1 MAMKRCKA
9 NLHFYDAD
17 KNKEGCP
24 YCRNIDDPNVSGT
37 GGIGETVGETM
48 GGTSETQ
55 GSTHTA
61 STAGYHHDRA
71 NSGSTIGNDDPSDL
85 DAGKTIGIYQTPE
98 GEDFEPVVGW
108 LVCTEGPNKGRDYKI
123 CARANSNFI
132 SRVPGKNISIV
143 ISSDNSISRDQH
155 AEILYDQ
162 DDNTFSLIRKVSPAV
177 KLNNKKVKVSEDLK
191 AYDEI
196 TLGTSKFHFVPYCI
210 GEIKWEG

>member
-1 MAMKRCKA
+1 MAMIRCKE

-17 KNKEGCP
+17 KNKDGCP
-24 YCRNIDDPNVSGT
+24 YCRNIDDNVTEELAHTVSD
-37 GGIGETVGETM
+37 IGK
-48 GGTSETQ
+48 TQ
-55 GSTHTA
+55 GSPA
-61 STAGYHHDRA
+61 DYQDRA
-71 NSGSTIGNDDPSDL
+71 NSGPTIGDYEPSDFEG
-85 DAGKTIGIYQTPE
+85 ATIGYYQTPE
-98 GEDFEPVVGW
+98 GENFAPIVGW

-143 ISSDNSISRDQH
+143 ISGDDSISRDQH

-177 KLNNKKVKVSEDLK
+177 KIGDKKVKVSEDLK

-196 TLGTSKFHFVPYCI
+196 TLGTSKFRFVPYCT
-210 GEIKWEG
+210 GDIKW